1 MKILAVLLFLLPL
14 TAVSQS
20 LDSYVK
26 FDTKTIDLGKVQRGA
41 KVAGSFVFTNIST
54 EIVEI
59 DMVSTCECTEAS
71 WTKGII
77 KPGEKGRIDFIFDSA
92 QKDKEEKV
100 DIDVFFTNVDPVNG
114 SQITAFLKYTY
125 SFE

>member
-1 MKILAVLLFLLPL
+1 MKNLLFLLFLLPL
-14 TAVSQS
+14 TATSQS

-26 FDTKTIDLGKVQRGA
+26 FESKNIDLGMVERGQKVD
-41 KVAGSFVFTNIST
+41 GSFEFTNISS

-59 DMVSTCECTEAS
+59 DMVSTCECTEAT

-77 KPGEKGRIDFIFDSA
+77 KPGEKGRIDFVFDSS
-92 QKDKEEKV
+92 QKDKDGKV
-100 DIDVFFTNVDPVNG
+100 DVDVFFTNVDPVNG

-125 SFE
+125 SFK

>member
-1 MKILAVLLFLLPL
+1 MKNLVFLLFLLPF
-14 TAVSQS
+14 TATSQS

-26 FDTKTIDLGKVQRGA
+26 FESKTVDLGKVKRGQ
-41 KVAGSFVFTNIST
+41 KVEGSFVFTNISS

-59 DMVSTCECTEAS
+59 DMVSTCECTEAT

-77 KPGEKGRIDFIFDSA
+77 KPGEKGRIDFVFDSS
-92 QKDKEEKV
+92 QKDKDEKV
-100 DIDVFFTNVDPVNG
+100 DVDVFFTNVDPVNG